1 MSFYGADGFQL
12 RVVYAA
18 ATKEEHYC
26 CEQWQS
32 ASCGGEHWCLLAG
45 LYLMSSRALFRT
57 SRTLGVHILSHGM
70 VLVVSGMAGLFAA
83 EKASCPAQ

>member
-12 RVVYAA
+12 CVVYAD
-18 ATKEEHYC
+18 ATKEERYC

-32 ASCGGEHWCLLAG
+32 GSCGGEHWYLLAD
-45 LYLMSSRALFRT
+45 LHLMSSRALFRT

-70 VLVVSGMAGLFAA
+70 ALVV
-83 EKASCPAQ
+83 